1 MNNKTVTYRK
11 LTSAQRRQMLEWIV
25 EGLSIVEMRDRAS
38 QLDEPFEVTRGQV
51 VHARKSMR
59 AKWSAKWAEQEKA
72 LLEDGFARKAVRIR
86 QITEMYERHLQLI
99 AARAEAPQLQDV
111 PGGRTGL
118 LTQDVKQGKIVFKYD
133 RAVISEM
140 RGLLDDIAREKG
152 ERQQKV
158 EHSGPDGGSIP
169 VTITDLIEKVYG
181 DSSQTIEPGGE
192 GVSGSGS

>member
-1 MNNKTVTYRK
+1 
-11 LTSAQRRQMLEWIV
+11 MLEWIV